1 MLVFKQKIHNSIRET
16 EQESDAELKEKAS
29 VKLKRPNKSSSKL
42 QVQDHQ
48 AQDHQGV
55 MEELKMAEQR
65 GEAEFIEKRQ
75 SVEFKTQKLKI
86 EEQYAKSQA
95 RMRILEDLQNPEV
108 INAETNPY
116 IYHNEDSKHQL
127 PGEYDNKFTLG
138 MAASHF
144 RENLRK
150 MQAKEYEGIP
160 CDQSSGA
167 TIMKKEYEKEPELVG
182 ATSIAQT
189 SPIAVS
195 P

>member
-1 MLVFKQKIHNSIRET
+1 MGKIKM
-16 EQESDAELKEKAS
+16 AELK
-29 VKLKRPNKSSSKL
+29 
-42 QVQDHQ
+42 
-48 AQDHQGV
+48 
-55 MEELKMAEQR
+55 AES
-65 GEAEFIEKRQ
+65 EFMEKRQ
-75 SVEFKTQKLKI
+75 SAEFKVQKLKI

-138 MAASHF
+138 MGASHF
-144 RENLRK
+144 SENLRK

-167 TIMKKEYEKEPELVG
+167 TFMKEEYEKEPDYLSTVFPPYLGIATTSLV
-182 ATSIAQT
+182 IQIV
-189 SPIAVS
+189 SPIM
-195 P
+195 